1 MTILREVRKIDRYL
15 QGKMD
20 PASSLVF
27 EAQLVIDP
35 AFAKRVDY
43 QRKLYRLIRLAGRR
57 ELKGD
62 VERIHSHLFNDPSKA
77 DFRNEICKIFSNG

>member
-1 MTILREVRKIDRYL
+1 MREVRKIDRYL
-15 QGKMD
+15 QGKID
-20 PASSLVF
+20 PESSLVF
-27 EAQLVIDP
+27 EAELVIDP

-57 ELKGD
+57 EIKSD
-62 VERIHSHLFNDPSKA
+62 VERIHRHLFNDPSKA